1 MKEHS
6 LQLANGVTLSVR
18 QLASATLASINVW
31 IAFDRHGLASQDI
44 GLAHLVEHLISRR
57 LRTAFGD
64 THQAILGATT
74 DEALCFFG
82 RMPVEV
88 LPRYMGALIEALQGI
103 SDPENAAEL
112 APLVAMETRIIEREL
127 ERQAQ
132 GNFSA
137 LDTRL
142 GIGAGHDIWRGD
154 VQTLSVFAQGLLC
167 GARVYAELLSCLE
180 VAHALD
186 VLAPLSILAPGK
198 KTSHEPSSPLAQ
210 PTRCVD
216 KATSTIGLRF
226 PVATHGAREYAL
238 MLGATQFFCSSRPES
253 LASRLRG
260 EGLSYHLD
268 RRFFLTGGAGEHV
281 LYVKSTAGG
290 LARLGMLLSEYFSTG
305 SASTSSIST
314 ALATSSLYQKL
325 SVENIGVLASRS
337 GKHYL
342 NYGAIPSLD
351 EMINGIDRYSVSD
364 FQAALHQNYFD
375 QAFVELAS

>member
-31 IAFDRHGLASQDI
+31 IAFDRSGPASQDI

-57 LRTAFGD
+57 LRSTFGD
-64 THQAILGATT
+64 TYQAILGATT

-88 LPRYMGALIEALQGI
+88 LPHYMGALIDALQGI
-103 SDPENAAEL
+103 SAPENAAEL
-112 APLVAMETRIIEREL
+112 APLMAVETRIIEREL

-132 GNFSA
+132 GTFSA
-137 LDTRL
+137 LDAKL
-142 GIGAGHDIWRGD
+142 GIRAGHDIWRGD
-154 VQTLSVFAQGLLC
+154 VQTLCVFAEGLLC
-167 GARVYAELLSCLE
+167 GARVYAELLSGLE
-180 VAHALD
+180 VGCALD
-186 VLAPLSILAPGK
+186 LLAPLSALPPGK
-198 KTSHEPSSPLAQ
+198 KPSHEPPSPITQ
-210 PTRCVD
+210 PARCLD
-216 KATSTIGLRF
+216 EATATIGLRF
-226 PVATHGAREYAL
+226 PVTTHGAREYAL

-268 RRFFLTGGAGEHV
+268 RRFFLAGGVGEHV
-281 LYVKSTAGG
+281 LYVKSTATG
-290 LARLGMLLSEYFSTG
+290 LARLDTLLSEYFSTG
-305 SASTSSIST
+305 SASTHSLST

-351 EMINGIDRYSVSD
+351 EMINGIDRYSVID
-364 FQAALHQNYFD
+364 FQAALYQNYFE
-375 QAFVELAS
+375 QSFVELAS